1 VTVKVNAWVAV
12 PYLILAVRVSGYTR
26 QLPSR
31 ESQIVAVPSL
41 SAVILTPEGSRPVL
55 VIVGAGSLEAPAVRC
70 GADGLDVRAQDGD
83 QFGRDRHAPGLC
95 GGPVL
100 EPAFV
105 VCRVGVT
112 PAPVDL
118 WP

>member
-1 VTVKVNAWVAV
+1 
-12 PYLILAVRVSGYTR
+12 
-26 QLPSR
+26 
-31 ESQIVAVPSL
+31 VPSL

-55 VIVGAGSLEAPAVRC
+55 VIVGAGSLEDPAGRC
-70 GADGLDVRAQDGD
+70 GAKGLDVRAQDGD